1 LQAFWYTIYSLF
13 LSKELRN
20 EAMRNPISSTIILL
34 LFLAFLSACG
44 QKGPLFLPGNPST
57 LQSIPTAEQMQQETA
72 AEDDEDDEEETTPNP
87 R

>member
-1 LQAFWYTIYSLF
+1 
-13 LSKELRN
+13 
-20 EAMRNPISSTIILL
+20 MRNPISSTIILL

-57 LQSIPTAEQMQQETA
+57 LQSLPTAEQMQQETA
-72 AEDDEDDEEETTPNP
+72 AADDEDDEEEITPNL